1 MENEVSTPIIKHIY
15 QGLTKPEDMEK
26 SSMKMAFFVVLLVFA
41 AGIYIAPFF
50 SLIFLLIY
58 IDAFMFIDFFFY
70 FTMKELDALVV
81 YLWIC

>member
-50 SLIFLLIY
+50 SLILLLIY
-58 IDAFMFIDFFFY
+58 IDAFIFIDIYGFVTIRNF
-70 FTMKELDALVV
+70 K
-81 YLWIC
+81 I

>member
-41 AGIYIAPFF
+41 AGIYI
-50 SLIFLLIY
+50 
-58 IDAFMFIDFFFY
+58 
-70 FTMKELDALVV
+70 
-81 YLWIC
+81 